1 MLTYAIRRILA
12 FVPTIFITLTLIFVV
27 TRLVPGS
34 PVWALIGN
42 QSVDVAKME
51 EITRQ
56 LGLDRPIVEQYFE
69 WLPRVVTG
77 DFGQSIFFDRPVAE
91 IILERLPITFTLTLL
106 AMIVTIAV
114 GIPLGI
120 MAAIR
125 RGGFLDYI
133 GNVFSSLG
141 MALPSFWL
149 GFMLILI
156 FAVEL
161 QWLPAS
167 GYRPLEFGFWAWF
180 SRMILPVIA
189 LSLAQIGLIARMTR
203 STMIEVLGKDYVTMA
218 RAKGLREP
226 IVILKHA
233 LKNAMIQI
241 ITVIGLTFALGLG
254 GSVIIE
260 NVFALPGLGQLITT
274 AAVRRDYPTL
284 EGGIFYLTL
293 VALVTNL
300 IVDLA
305 YAYFNPRVRYGK

>member
-1 MLTYAIRRILA
+1 MLSYALRRVLA
-12 FVPTIFITLTLIFVV
+12 FVPTIFITLTLIFVI
-27 TRLVPGS
+27 TRLIPGS

-42 QSVDVAKME
+42 QSVDAAKME

-56 LGLDRPIVEQYFE
+56 LGLDRPVLQQYLE
-69 WLPRVVTG
+69 WLPKVIAG
-77 DFGQSIFFDRPVAE
+77 DFGQSIFFGRPVAE
-91 IILERLPITFTLTLL
+91 IILERLPVTFALTSLS
-106 AMIVTIAV
+106 MVVTVAV

-120 MAAIR
+120 IAALR
-125 RGGFLDYI
+125 RGGPVDYI
-133 GNVFSSLG
+133 SNAVSSLG

-149 GFMLILI
+149 GFMLILV

-167 GYRPLEFGFWAWF
+167 GYRPVEFGLWAWF

-189 LSLAQIGLIARMTR
+189 LSLSQIGLVARMTR
-203 STMIEVLGKDYVTMA
+203 STMIEVLGMDYVTMA
-218 RAKGLREP
+218 RAKGLPES
-226 IVILKHA
+226 IIILRHA

-260 NVFALPGLGQLITT
+260 NVFAIPGLGQLITT

-293 VALVTNL
+293 VALITNL
-300 IVDLA
+300 LVDLA
-305 YAYFNPRVRYGK
+305 YAYLNPRVRYGN